1 MFIGRED
8 QKIIFSHADFTRL
21 CNVTSRFHGFNLDI
35 LKGGI
40 TFTLSYSSRTCK
52 RRKNVITNLQK
63 HKNKFFTRTYGDYT
77 MTEHYFSQD
86 CPFKISIEMR
96 ATSTILI

>member
-1 MFIGRED
+1 MYSGRKE
-8 QKIIFSHADFTRL
+8 QKNILSYVDFNRL
-21 CNVTSRFHGFNLDI
+21 CNVISQFSKLNLDI

-63 HKNKFFTRTYGDYT
+63 HKNKFCTRTYGDYT